1 LDAERTSP
9 YEFYQFWLNVADDD
23 AERYIKI
30 FTMLDRPTI
39 EALIEEHRQ
48 DPGQRKLQKVLA
60 REVTVMCH
68 GQEAYDNAVAAS
80 QLLFGNVSAEV
91 FRKMDE
97 RTVREVFANVPSFEV
112 KADEFPCN
120 VLDFLAVKTGVF
132 PSKGEARKMV
142 QGGGVSLNKEKIG
155 DINREIGPD
164 DIINGHYILAQKGK
178 KNYFIINVI

>member
-1 LDAERTSP
+1 
-9 YEFYQFWLNVADDD
+9 
-23 AERYIKI
+23 
-30 FTMLDRPTI
+30 
-39 EALIEEHRQ
+39 
-48 DPGQRKLQKVLA
+48 
-60 REVTVMCH
+60 
-68 GQEAYDNAVAAS
+68 
-80 QLLFGNVSAEV
+80 
-91 FRKMDE
+91 
-97 RTVREVFANVPSFEV
+97 V